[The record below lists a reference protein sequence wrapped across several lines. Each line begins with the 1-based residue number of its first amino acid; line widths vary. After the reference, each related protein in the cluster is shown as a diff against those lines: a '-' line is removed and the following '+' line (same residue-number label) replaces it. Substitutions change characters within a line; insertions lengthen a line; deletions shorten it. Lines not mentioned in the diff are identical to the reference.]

1 MAFGWRRSGGSNR
14 TFVDAYIEAGVN
26 NGVFNFPDGIHSWGY
41 AGQQLQQMKS
51 EIQRTLGATPT
62 AQ

>member
-14 TFVDAYIEAGVN
+14 TFVDYIEAGGN

-51 EIQRTLGATPT
+51 DIQRTLGAIPT